1 MHGDAGG
8 AEGGEAV
15 TAPIDRERYQM
26 RKPCSCGSEL
36 GYLTE
41 VSGQDTV
48 RCLACDRHCYN
59 APRTETGRAVR
70 TVTTVHNGVK
80 PKLRSKILER
90 DGHRCVLCH
99 SVDKPLHAG
108 HVVSVEAGFA
118 IGLSD
123 AEINDEENL
132 IAVCDECNL
141 GQGAQ
146 PIALSVAIRI
156 LRARISWRNRNEA
169 K

>member
-1 MHGDAGG
+1 MS
-8 AEGGEAV
+8 ENV
-15 TAPIDRERYQM
+15 DRERYQM
-26 RKPCSCGSEL
+26 RKPCACGSEFGVL
-36 GYLTE
+36 LE
-41 VSGQDTV
+41 VNGQDTV

-70 TVTTVHNGVK
+70 SVSTVHNGVK

-90 DGHRCVLCH
+90 DGHQCVLCRAN
-99 SVDKPLHAG
+99 DRPLHVG
-108 HVVSVEAGFA
+108 HVVSVDAGMA

-132 IAVCDECNL
+132 IAQCEECNL

-156 LRARISWRNRNEA
+156 LRARISWRDKEES
-169 K
+169 